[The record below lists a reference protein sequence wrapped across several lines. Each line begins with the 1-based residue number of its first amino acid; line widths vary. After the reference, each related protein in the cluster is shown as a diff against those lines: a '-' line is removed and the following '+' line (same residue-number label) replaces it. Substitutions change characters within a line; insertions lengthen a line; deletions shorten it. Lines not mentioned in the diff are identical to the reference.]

1 MAQNAFENNNKT
13 VSPNHQTLGGK
24 KPKINAEVKYAD
36 APAVKPDDSKS
47 LSDARDKFAPNAD
60 KPTSASA
67 DKGQTDLPQLM
78 KKVDPQGKA
87 QVLPQMYQQL
97 MQMTNILGMGSGMMG
112 GMGAGGSGQNTPQGI
127 LQNSDPI
134 PAGITTVINDSFT
147 GALALLSIKYG
158 FERVISVFTTL
169 LDRGGID
176 NIDDRF
182 QDIVKNSIANL
193 IKVALYYGPLNIP
206 VSVYDETIYGDIVP
220 EPLVLLSNVPDG
232 YVKQYY
238 EISDDPYP
246 GYIEWLSPNKTEKV
260 YTRRPAGSF
269 VYTTPN
275 EETYSV
281 SELEIAADLTPYIQ
295 IQIPQPLLTTDILN
309 EILAKQVVNVE
320 ENITNNNIGNNSSQN
335 NNSSGGGNMGGQ
347 LQSLMQMFT
356 SQQLSKSVLNQG
368 DVQKTMNQYT
378 KDMSFNNQLFELAN
392 QAMGGGMGGGLGS
405 LGNMG
410 GISNIMSGFDSGGGG
425 ISGVLGNLGGGN
437 LLGSFGGFG
446 GGSGGG
452 GGGAGSGFPGASGG
466 GFYAG
471 GDVTDT
477 GKKNIAQMLTLLG
490 IS

>member
-1 MAQNAFENNNKT
+1 MAEKAFENNNKT

-24 KPKINAEVKYAD
+24 KPKITGEVKYAD
-36 APAVKPDDSKS
+36 APAVKPDESKS
-47 LSDARDKFAPNAD
+47 LSDAREKFAPNAD

-67 DKGQTDLPQLM
+67 EKDQTDLPQLM

-112 GMGAGGSGQNTPQGI
+112 GSGSGQNTPQDV
-127 LQNSDPI
+127 LNNSNPI
-134 PAGITTVINDSFT
+134 PSGISTVINDSFT
-147 GALALLSIKYG
+147 GALAILSRNHG
-158 FERVISVFTTL
+158 FERVIQVFTTL
-169 LDRGGID
+169 LDKGGINRVD
-176 NIDDRF
+176 PRF
-182 QDIVKNSIANL
+182 QDIVKNAIANL

-220 EPLVLLSNVPDG
+220 SPLVSAEAVPDG
-232 YVKQYY
+232 YIKQYY
-238 EISDDPYP
+238 AIAVDPYP
-246 GYIEWLSPNKTEKV
+246 GYIEWLSADKTKKV
-260 YTRRPAGSF
+260 YVKREPGSP

-281 SELEIAADLTPYIQ
+281 SEKEIAADLKPYIMVQ
-295 IQIPQPLLTTDILN
+295 KPQPILTTDILN
-309 EILAKQVVNVE
+309 FILAKQVVNVE
-320 ENITNNNIGNNSSQN
+320 DNTSNNNMGNNSNQGGG
-335 NNSSGGGNMGGQ
+335 GGGNMGGQ

-356 SQQLSKSVLNQG
+356 SQQLPKSVLDQG
-368 DVQKTMNQYT
+368 EAQKTMNQYK
-378 KDMSFNNQLFELAN
+378 KDMSFNNQLYELGN
-392 QAMGGGMGGGLGS
+392 QAMGGGAGGGLSS

-410 GISNIMSGFDSGGGG
+410 GISNIMSGFGSGGGG

-466 GFYAG
+466 GYYSG

-477 GKKNIAQMLTLLG
+477 GKKNISQMLTLLG
-490 IS
+490 ISNG

>member
-1 MAQNAFENNNKT
+1 MAEKAFDNNNKT

-36 APAVKPDDSKS
+36 SPAVKPDDSKS

-67 DKGQTDLPQLM
+67 EKGQTDLPQLM
-78 KKVDPQGKA
+78 KQIDPEGKA

-112 GMGAGGSGQNTPQGI
+112 GMGSGGSGQNTPEGI
-127 LQNSDPI
+127 MGSPDPI

-147 GALALLSIKYG
+147 GALALLSLKYG
-158 FERVISVFTTL
+158 FERVIEVFTTL
-169 LDRGGID
+169 LDNGGID
-176 NIDDRF
+176 EVDDRF
-182 QDIVKNSIANL
+182 QEIVKNSIANL

-220 EPLVLLSNVPDG
+220 SPLVTTSNVPDG

-238 EISDDPYP
+238 QISADPYP
-246 GYIEWLSPNKTEKV
+246 GYIEWLSPDKTEKV
-260 YTRRPAGSF
+260 YTRREPGSF

-275 EETYSV
+275 EETYSL
-281 SELEIAADLTPYIQ
+281 SELEIATDLKPYIW
-295 IQIPQPLLTTDILN
+295 IQTPQPILTIEILN
-309 EILAKQVVNVE
+309 YILAKQVVNVE
-320 ENITNNNIGNNSSQN
+320 DNMTNNNMGNNANQ
-335 NNSSGGGNMGGQ
+335 NNSSGSNMGGQ
-347 LQSLMQMFT
+347 LQSLMQMLL
-356 SQQLSKSVLNQG
+356 SQQLPKSVLNQG
-368 DVQKTMNQYT
+368 DIQKTMNQYT
-378 KDMSFNNQLFELAN
+378 KDMTFNNQLFEMGN
-392 QAMGGGMGGGLGS
+392 QAMGGGMGGALGS

-410 GISNIMSGFDSGGGG
+410 GISNIMSGFGSGGGG
-425 ISGVLGNLGGGN
+425 IGGVLGNLGGGN

-466 GFYAG
+466 GYYSG
-471 GDVTDT
+471 GGVTDT

-490 IS
+490 VS

>member
-1 MAQNAFENNNKT
+1 MAEKAFENNNKT

-24 KPKINAEVKYAD
+24 KPKLTGEVKYAD

-47 LSDARDKFAPNAD
+47 LSDAREKFAPNAD

-67 DKGQTDLPQLM
+67 EKGQTDLPQLM
-78 KKVDPQGKA
+78 KQIDPQGKA

-127 LQNSDPI
+127 LQNTNPI
-134 PAGITTVINDSFT
+134 PSGISVVINDSFT

-158 FERVISVFTTL
+158 FERVIQVFTTL
-169 LDRGGID
+169 LDNGGID
-176 NIDDRF
+176 EIDTRF
-182 QDIVKNSIANL
+182 QEIVKNSIANL

-220 EPLVLLSNVPDG
+220 DPLVSEAPDG

-238 EISDDPYP
+238 QIADDPYP
-246 GYIEWLSPNKTEKV
+246 GYIEWLSPDKTEKV
-260 YTRRPAGSF
+260 YTKRDPGSY

-281 SELEIAADLTPYIQ
+281 SEIEIATDLKPYIWVQ
-295 IQIPQPLLTTDILN
+295 SPQPILTTEILN
-309 EILAKQVVNVE
+309 YILAKQVVNVE
-320 ENITNNNIGNNSSQN
+320 NNMTNNNMGNNANQN
-335 NNSSGGGNMGGQ
+335 NSGGGGMGGQ
-347 LQSLMQMFT
+347 LQSLMQMLM
-356 SQQLSKSVLNQG
+356 SQQLPKSVLNQG
-368 DVQKTMNQYT
+368 EIQKTMNQYT
-378 KDMSFNNQLFELAN
+378 KDMTFNNQIFELGN
-392 QAMGGGMGGGLGS
+392 QAMGGGMGGGLSS

-410 GISNIMSGFDSGGGG
+410 GISNIMSGFGSGGGG

-446 GGSGGG
+446 GGSAGG

-466 GFYAG
+466 GYYSG
-471 GDVTDT
+471 GGVTET
-477 GKKNIAQMLTLLG
+477 GKKNISQMLALLG
-490 IS
+490 ISNG